1 MTILIPFQL
10 LVNILLLNGA
20 RLSVPSHTL
29 PWLGVN
35 AVAIGLY
42 MVSGIIVYLY
52 LDNSASNAFV
62 HFLETVDISLQKN
75 EKDTK
80 SLRVR
85 LFNCGLTWIFCGLVM
100 TFLQ

>member
-52 LDNSASNAFV
+52 LDIRKHTIVQAMLLYIFGK
-62 HFLETVDISLQKN
+62 L
-75 EKDTK
+75 
-80 SLRVR
+80 
-85 LFNCGLTWIFCGLVM
+85 WIFLYKRM
-100 TFLQ
+100 RKTQNL